1 VKARPLALEPGR
13 RAGLVATFVV
23 VAALAGAVA
32 LTEAFVAPAH
42 RATAIRL
49 IAGLAL
55 LIAVSR
61 VRVIVRA
68 AVGPRPSWGADE
80 AAEARA
86 HRPLTDARLARFY
99 DEIRFSARSQSYF
112 EHLLWPR
119 LVALARDRGGPSET
133 LVKPPARRFGRG
145 PSVAALSRVVAS
157 LEARR

>member
-1 VKARPLALEPGR
+1 LAPEAGR
-13 RAGLVATFVV
+13 RAGLVATVVV
-23 VAALAGAVA
+23 VAALGGAVA

-42 RATAIRL
+42 RVTAIRL
-49 IAGLAL
+49 LAGFVL
-55 LIAVSR
+55 LVAVSR
-61 VRVIVRA
+61 VRAIVRA
-68 AVGPRPSWGADE
+68 AVERRPSWGADE

-86 HRPLTDARLARFY
+86 LRPFTDARLARFR

-119 LVALARDRGGPSET
+119 LVALVRVRGGSSET

>member
-1 VKARPLALEPGR
+1 LAPEPGR
-13 RAGLVATFVV
+13 RAGLVATVVV
-23 VAALAGAVA
+23 VAALGGAVA

-42 RATAIRL
+42 RVTAIRL
-49 IAGLAL
+49 LAGFVL
-55 LIAVSR
+55 LVAVSR
-61 VRVIVRA
+61 VRAIVRA
-68 AVGPRPSWGADE
+68 AVERRPSWGAAE

-86 HRPLTDARLARFY
+86 LRPFTDARLARFR

-119 LVALARDRGGPSET
+119 LVALARDRGGSPET

>member
-1 VKARPLALEPGR
+1 LAPEPGR
-13 RAGLVATFVV
+13 RAGLVATVVV
-23 VAALAGAVA
+23 VAALGGAVA

-42 RATAIRL
+42 RVTAIRL
-49 IAGLAL
+49 LAGFVL
-55 LIAVSR
+55 LVAVSR
-61 VRVIVRA
+61 VRAIVRA
-68 AVGPRPSWGADE
+68 AVERRPSWGAAE

-86 HRPLTDARLARFY
+86 PRPFTDARLARFR

-119 LVALARDRGGPSET
+119 LVALARDRGGSPET

>member
-1 VKARPLALEPGR
+1 MAPEPGR
-13 RAGLVATFVV
+13 RAGLVATVVV
-23 VAALAGAVA
+23 VAALGGAVA

-42 RATAIRL
+42 RVTAIRL
-49 IAGLAL
+49 LAGFVL
-55 LIAVSR
+55 LVAVSR
-61 VRVIVRA
+61 VRAIVRA
-68 AVGPRPSWGADE
+68 AVERRPSWGAAE

-86 HRPLTDARLARFY
+86 LRPFTDARLARFR

-119 LVALARDRGGPSET
+119 LVALARDRGGSPET

>member
-1 VKARPLALEPGR
+1 LAPEAGR
-13 RAGLVATFVV
+13 RAGLVATVVV
-23 VAALAGAVA
+23 VAALGGAVA

-42 RATAIRL
+42 RVTAIRL
-49 IAGLAL
+49 LAGFVL
-55 LIAVSR
+55 LVAVSR
-61 VRVIVRA
+61 VRAIVRA
-68 AVGPRPSWGADE
+68 AVERRPSWGAAE

-86 HRPLTDARLARFY
+86 LRPFTDARLARFR

-119 LVALARDRGGPSET
+119 LVALARVRGGSSET